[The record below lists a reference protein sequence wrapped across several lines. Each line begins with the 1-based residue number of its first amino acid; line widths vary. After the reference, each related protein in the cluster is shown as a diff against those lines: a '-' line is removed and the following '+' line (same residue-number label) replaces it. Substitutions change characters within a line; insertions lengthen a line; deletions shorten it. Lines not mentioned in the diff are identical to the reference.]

1 MADAVISLAV
11 ERSRVDGYEL
21 LAVEG
26 ELDIATAPRMIAAL
40 NEAFAELAPP
50 LVVDLSSVDFMDS
63 TGLALLMNAHR
74 RVRRRG
80 QGFAIVCPA
89 ARSPACSRSRT
100 WSRASTCSP
109 TGPARSA
116 PPPSPHGLDPNRVAA
131 DTCGVWKLRLPPPAR
146 FPFPA

>member
-21 LAVEG
+21 LSVEG

-40 NEAFAELAPP
+40 SEAFAELSTP

-63 TGLALLMNAHR
+63 TGLALLMNAYR

-80 QGFAIVCPA
+80 QGFAIVCPGGPISRVFEIADMVESLHVCPDRASARIAATQA
-89 ARSPACSRSRT
+89 ARA
-100 WSRASTCSP
+100 
-109 TGPARSA
+109 
-116 PPPSPHGLDPNRVAA
+116 
-131 DTCGVWKLRLPPPAR
+131 
-146 FPFPA
+146 

>member
-1 MADAVISLAV
+1 MAAAVISLAV

-40 NEAFAELAPP
+40 NEAFADLSAP

-74 RVRRRG
+74 RVKRRG
-80 QGFAIVCPA
+80 QGFAIVCPGG
-89 ARSPACSRSRT
+89 PISRVFEIADMVDSLHVYPD
-100 WSRASTCSP
+100 RASARQAATK
-109 TGPARSA
+109 PAKA
-116 PPPSPHGLDPNRVAA
+116 
-131 DTCGVWKLRLPPPAR
+131 
-146 FPFPA
+146 

>member
-1 MADAVISLAV
+1 MANAVLSLAV

-40 NEAFAELAPP
+40 NDAFAELSVP

-74 RVRRRG
+74 RVKRRG
-80 QGFAIVCPA
+80 HGFAIVCPGGPISRVFEIADMVESLNVCPDRA
-89 ARSPACSRSRT
+89 AAQRAATQPAG
-100 WSRASTCSP
+100 A
-109 TGPARSA
+109 
-116 PPPSPHGLDPNRVAA
+116 
-131 DTCGVWKLRLPPPAR
+131 
-146 FPFPA
+146 

>member
-1 MADAVISLAV
+1 VISLAV

-26 ELDIATAPRMIAAL
+26 ELDIATAPRMITTL
-40 NEAFAELAPP
+40 NDTFAELSTP

-80 QGFAIVCPA
+80 HGFAIVCPGGPISRVFEIADMVESLHVCPDRASARRAATQA
-89 ARSPACSRSRT
+89 ARA
-100 WSRASTCSP
+100 
-109 TGPARSA
+109 
-116 PPPSPHGLDPNRVAA
+116 
-131 DTCGVWKLRLPPPAR
+131 
-146 FPFPA
+146 